1 MFPSSARGIVHA
13 MTMNGRAVW
22 IILLPLLYTAL
33 LLKSAGADD
42 KALSPNSDGDETLF
56 LMVFGESPE
65 QESSDQLVLIHDIVI
80 GCPASLEKEYIRS
93 FASNLNIGDVMSLR
107 ELKASLALVEERLFR
122 SNMFYTSKASYEYV
136 TSTFD
141 DDKPVPV
148 TLIIT
153 TDEGF
158 WWSFNF
164 SPWDIMIGYNNIR
177 GSGEKLEAVLGLNTQ
192 ALAYQDPS
200 IQYGP
205 FFWNLEARHEV
216 FLKDAGFDPDH
227 LEEQASLTG
236 GFGVALSDDL
246 SLGLALGCRAFRS
259 PYTYFLYPDY
269 LPPPVSSLDEL
280 GLGHEYSLLFSSG
293 LQIKCGDFNYG
304 RRGGVRTSA
313 SLDLGILSSSSG
325 LWSIVPR
332 LSALGRLRFDAGRLL
347 RFTLQE
353 RITYIPKTSSAG
365 VPQSLWADVSELRC
379 AAGLV
384 SGEVA
389 SFSRFSLDL
398 DRVAS
403 VGKGIFEFALIPE
416 LFYEFGAVSRKSYDT
431 KMRFQQDLGFLVKAA
446 ASAPVNRTFAFGFA
460 FGLEGESESH
470 ISFVIEVK

>member
-1 MFPSSARGIVHA
+1 
-13 MTMNGRAVW
+13 MTMKGRAVW
-22 IILLPLLYTAL
+22 SILLPLLYAAL
-33 LLKSAGADD
+33 LLKPAGADD
-42 KALSPNSDGDETLF
+42 KGLPQDSDGDETLF

-65 QESSDQLVLIHDIVI
+65 QESSDQLILIHDIVI
-80 GCPASLEKEYIRS
+80 DCPASLEKEYIRS
-93 FASNLNIGDVMSLR
+93 FASNLNIGDVMPLR
-107 ELKASLALVEERLFR
+107 ELKASLAVVEERLSR
-122 SNMFYTSKASYEYV
+122 SNMFYTSKASYEYA
-136 TSTFD
+136 TSTFL

-148 TLIIT
+148 TVFIT

-164 SPWDIMIGYNNIR
+164 SPWDIMIGYNNVC
-177 GSGEKLEAVLGLNTQ
+177 GSGKKLEAVLGLNTQ

-216 FLKDAGFDPDH
+216 SLKNQDVDPEH
-227 LEEQASLTG
+227 LEEQASLAG
-236 GFGVALSDDL
+236 GFGIAFCDDL

-259 PYTYFLYPDY
+259 PHTYFLYPDY
-269 LPPPVSSLDEL
+269 LPPSVSSLGEL
-280 GLGHEYSLLFSSG
+280 GLTHEFSLLFSSG
-293 LQIKCGDFNYG
+293 LRIRCGDFNYA
-304 RRGGVRTSA
+304 RRGGVRAAA
-313 SLDLGILSSSSG
+313 SFDLDLLSSSSG

-332 LSALGRLRFDAGRLL
+332 LSALGRLRFDAGSLL

-353 RITYIPKTSSAG
+353 RITYMPKTAFAG

-384 SGEVA
+384 SGEIA

-403 VGKGIFEFALIPE
+403 VGKGIFEFALVPE
-416 LFYEFGAVSRKSYDT
+416 LFYEIGAVSRKSYDT
-431 KMRFQQDLGFLVKAA
+431 TIRFQQDLGFLVKAA

-470 ISFVIEVK
+470 ISFVVEVK